1 LNFSRLSH
9 YVEGIVGKDFLE
21 RHFAGNFKGLV
32 PLILFT
38 GGLVLPLLIEELSFR
53 RSYKLYRATVGPL
66 EKVYIMEFE
75 MAGGI
80 VDDLVETGYI
90 LKPVRIAELKVLYK
104 KIITFQE
111 PHSGIIVEVLRK
123 YNL

>member
-1 LNFSRLSH
+1 
-9 YVEGIVGKDFLE
+9 
-21 RHFAGNFKGLV
+21 
-32 PLILFT
+32 
-38 GGLVLPLLIEELSFR
+38 
-53 RSYKLYRATVGPL
+53 
-66 EKVYIMEFE
+66 

>member
-1 LNFSRLSH
+1 MSH

-21 RHFAGNFKGLV
+21 RHFAGNLKGLV